1 MEGVRNVIGDSVKD
15 LQLHWNSSYWWR
27 SQVNNMTAHI
37 REMRCPDA
45 VKYLHAETLR
55 YFLQIKSRVRDVT
68 FSYIEQITG
77 VDVSESISRIDFL
90 LRSKFTHPN
99 LVCFLAG
106 ASIGVL
112 LGFLIAFRMN
122 QIEFRNRVRSLGC
135 IAYSGL
141 KGVAL
146 IDDFPVRSKCR
157 KYEVIVQVRAASVD
171 PVDLRI
177 THGYGR
183 LWRNFLFKKWMLGK
197 KVFPLSLGR
206 DFSGVIAEIG
216 SGVRD
221 LEVGEH
227 VWGATPFWYQGCL
240 AELICVPE
248 QWVGRKPKTLG
259 HEGAAAVPYSGIQS
273 WEAILGRRLLEE
285 KPLKGKRV
293 LVHGGST
300 PSGCLTVQLAV
311 LAGAEVTITVP
322 SHAVDV
328 ISQLE
333 VDQVFVM
340 QDTALFKLIGVV
352 EGFHVVINCYET
364 DYSDVC
370 QQLCTKDGRVGST
383 TSKDLKSD
391 GFGFIRK
398 CIFNSWWRFF
408 YLFMSPSLGPMPERK
423 LLDRWSELID
433 SGKIQP
439 VIDRAF
445 PFHNAEAAIHFSSRS
460 NAVGKTVVIMRNRI
474 WVNHEEDL

>member
-1 MEGVRNVIGDSVKD
+1 
-15 LQLHWNSSYWWR
+15 
-27 SQVNNMTAHI
+27 
-37 REMRCPDA
+37 
-45 VKYLHAETLR
+45 
-55 YFLQIKSRVRDVT
+55 
-68 FSYIEQITG
+68 
-77 VDVSESISRIDFL
+77 
-90 LRSKFTHPN
+90 
-99 LVCFLAG
+99 
-106 ASIGVL
+106 
-112 LGFLIAFRMN
+112 MN

-227 VWGATPFWYQGCL
+227 VWGATPFWYQVL
-240 AELICVPE
+240 
-248 QWVGRKPKTLG
+248 
-259 HEGAAAVPYSGIQS
+259 SG
-273 WEAILGRRLLEE
+273 
-285 KPLKGKRV
+285 V

-352 EGFHVVINCYET
+352 EGGIPLEE
-364 DYSDVC
+364 
-370 QQLCTKDGRVGST
+370 
-383 TSKDLKSD
+383 
-391 GFGFIRK
+391 
-398 CIFNSWWRFF
+398 
-408 YLFMSPSLGPMPERK
+408 SPSLGPMPERK

-460 NAVGKTVVIMRNRI
+460 NAVGKTVVIMR
-474 WVNHEEDL
+474 